1 MRYDPERAASVKH
14 ETSCVMVRTILMAS
28 VLAVLL
34 AAPVGSQ
41 QPGFI
46 GLYAE
51 QTWEGCLMFDE
62 TPGVRTVYVYH
73 HLGQGRG
80 VRFRVVAGPGVTM
93 TYLSETHYYPT
104 LGDTQNGI
112 TVCYQQCIGGPLVA
126 TIQYMAYGTSSIN
139 TRINVVPHPETN
151 AVEVMN
157 CDGTISGVP
166 VQPLS
171 VNPEGGCLPPVW
183 YGQPTSP
190 QDFCQALPVQKT
202 TWGSIKAL
210 YE

>member
-1 MRYDPERAASVKH
+1 MTRAMLLGSL
-14 ETSCVMVRTILMAS
+14 LMGF
-28 VLAVLL
+28 LT
-34 AAPVGSQ
+34 APVLSQ

-46 GLYAE
+46 GLYIDS
-51 QTWEGCLMFDE
+51 TWEGCFMVDV
-62 TPGVRTVYVYH
+62 TPRVRTLYVYH
-73 HLGQGRG
+73 RLGVGRG

-112 TVCYQQCIGGPLVA
+112 TVCYQQCLTAPLIA

-157 CDGTISGVP
+157 CEGTISGVP

-171 VNPEGGCLPPVW
+171 VNPEGGACLPPVW
-183 YGQPTSP
+183 YGQPAKP
-190 QDFCQALPVQKT
+190 QDFCQALPVKKT